1 MLPSESLTS
10 SREARTKLT
19 HRLFPHDLSRLW
31 CPTKQYPDWPMTIN
45 QLDNNGRRPV
55 AWLPEVEA
63 LAGIT
68 NPVVRVV
75 DERSGELVYSLR
87 SRTPRFKP
95 WVFADGNY
103 TVQIGEPPDRVTTLT
118 GQRSRKP

>member
-1 MLPSESLTS
+1 L
-10 SREARTKLT
+10 A
-19 HRLFPHDLSRLW
+19 DL
-31 CPTKQYPDWPMTIN
+31 
-45 QLDNNGRRPV
+45 V
-55 AWLPEVEA
+55 
-63 LAGIT
+63 

-95 WVFADGNY
+95 WAFAEGNY